1 MSFGTILYTLLFQPL
16 QVLFEV
22 IYSIANSLIGN
33 MGLSIIALSVAM
45 NFLVLPLYRRADA
58 MQEQERDIEAKL
70 EKGVS
75 HIKKTF
81 KGDERMMMLQTYYRQ
96 NNYKP
101 TYVLRGATSLL
112 LQIPFFIA
120 AYNFLSSLEALN
132 GVSFGLISDL
142 SKPDGLL
149 TVFGLSINVL
159 PILMTAI
166 NLISS
171 SVYSKNYPL
180 KTKIQLYVTALFF
193 LVFLYNSPSGL
204 VFYWTLNNAFS
215 LLKTITLKSKNPS
228 KIAKSLV
235 AIGGVVILVYS
246 LLGKE
251 LSDSAIIL
259 SIIGVLLVFPILFE
273 LVRKGERKRKNKA
286 TEYSNNTRLF
296 FAGCTFM
303 AILTGAVIPSAV
315 ISSSPQ
321 EFVFTDYFQSPLWY
335 IVSSSC
341 LAVGTFIIWFG
352 IFYWLAS
359 PKNRAIYDKA
369 IWIICC
375 FSVTNYMFFGKNAGT
390 LTSTLQVKSPNG
402 TINTPVVEMIIN
414 LIVLAVI
421 GVVVYFAYKK
431 FSKQVVS
438 LLMVCSIAFGAMTLV
453 NVSKI
458 NSSISKIDTSAQEQ
472 DSFNIELSK
481 TGKNVVV
488 IMLDRAFG
496 PYIPY
501 LFNEKPELVEK
512 FNGFTYYS
520 NTISFGGNTNVGSPS
535 LFGGYEYTPTEMNS
549 RQNEKLVDKHNEA
562 LKIMPAI
569 FSNNGYDVTVC
580 NPNYA
585 NYQWIPDLSI
595 YDDLEGVE
603 AYNTGNSYIDVESKE
618 NIIKNN
624 RRNFFMYSI
633 MKSAPII
640 TQNFLYNCGEYYGP
654 KNGQTINGFTA
665 SGVDYEFLNAY
676 SVLTSLPSL
685 TSISSNQTGNVLIM
699 TNDTTHNDSQ
709 VLQEPDY
716 VPVNYVDNKEHYK
729 NLDRFT
735 LNGRTLNINN
745 LMHIATYQSD
755 MAAFIQIGNWLDYL
769 REIDVYD
776 NTKIIL
782 VSDHGAG
789 LNQINE
795 LILEENGANTND
807 MECFTPLL
815 MVKDFNS
822 SDEFCVSDEFM
833 TNADVP
839 TIAFEDIIKNP
850 INPYTNKN
858 INNAEKYAHKQYIIS
873 TYDWTVTTN
882 NGNQFSTADW
892 YSVHDSIWNKDN
904 WELVA
909 TKSVLTNDDV
919 K

>member
-33 MGLSIIALSVAM
+33 RGLSIIALSVAM

-70 EKGVS
+70 EKGVY

-120 AYNFLSSLEALN
+120 AYNFLSSLEALS

-171 SVYSKNYPL
+171 VVYSKNYPL

-215 LLKTITLKSKNPS
+215 LLKTITLKCKSPS
-228 KIAKSLV
+228 KAAKGLI
-235 AIGGVVILVYS
+235 AIGGVAIFLYC

-251 LSDSAIIL
+251 FNDSTVLL
-259 SIIGVLLVFPILFE
+259 SIIGILLVFPILFE
-273 LVRKGERKRKNKA
+273 LVRKGERKRKNKT
-286 TEYSNNTRLF
+286 TEYSNNTKLF

-321 EFVFTDYFQSPLWY
+321 EFVFTDYYQSPLWY

-341 LAVGTFIIWFG
+341 LAVGTFVIWLG
-352 IFYWLAS
+352 VFYWLAS
-359 PKNRAIYDKA
+359 PKNKAIYDKA
-369 IWIICC
+369 IWILSC
-375 FSVTNYMFFGKNAGT
+375 FAVTNYMFFGKNIGT

-402 TINTPVVEMIIN
+402 TVNTTISEMSIN

-431 FSKQVVS
+431 FSKQIVS
-438 LLMVCSIAFGAMTLV
+438 LLMVCSIAFGAMTVV
-453 NVSKI
+453 NVAKI
-458 NSSISKIDTSAQEQ
+458 NSSISKIDTSSQEQ

-481 TGKNVVV
+481 TGKNVV
-488 IMLDRAFG
+488 ILMLDRAFG

-512 FNGFTYYS
+512 FDGFTYYS
-520 NTISFGGNTNVGSPS
+520 NTISFGGNTNFGTPS

-549 RQNEKLVDKHNEA
+549 RKNEKLVDKHNEA
-562 LKIMPAI
+562 LKVMPSV
-569 FSNNGYDVTVC
+569 FTNNGYDVTVC

-595 YDDLEGVE
+595 YDDLENVK
-603 AYNTGNSYIDVESKE
+603 AYNTGNLFIDVDTKE
-618 NIIKNN
+618 NIINNN

-640 TQNFLYNCGEYYGP
+640 TQRTIYNHGEYFGYTNGQSYNGVTAVGVEYNFL
-654 KNGQTINGFTA
+654 
-665 SGVDYEFLNAY
+665 SDY
-676 SVLTSLPSL
+676 SVLKNLPSL

-699 TNDTTHNDSQ
+699 TNDATHEMQ
-709 VLQEPDY
+709 MLQEPDY
-716 VPVNYVDNKEHYK
+716 IPLNKVDNKEYYES
-729 NLDRFT
+729 LDRFT
-735 LNGRTLNINN
+735 LNERTLKVDNISQI
-745 LMHIATYQSD
+745 MSYQCN
-755 MAAFIQIGNWLDYL
+755 MAAIIQISNWLDYL

-782 VSDHGAG
+782 VSDHGFE

-795 LILEENGANTND
+795 LILDENGANTND
-807 MECFTPLL
+807 MERFTPLL

-822 SDEFCVSDEFM
+822 SDEFCISDEFM

-839 TIAFEDIIKNP
+839 TMAFDGIIKNP

-873 TYDWTVTTN
+873 SYDWTVTTN
-882 NGNQFSTADW
+882 NGNQFFPADW

-909 TKSVLTNDDV
+909 TESVLTNDDV

>member
-1 MSFGTILYTLLFQPL
+1 MSFGTILYTLLFQSL

-22 IYSIANSLIGN
+22 IYSIAYSIIGN
-33 MGLSIIALSVAM
+33 RGLTIIALSVAM

-120 AYNFLSSLEALN
+120 AYNFLSSLDALS

-171 SVYSKNYPL
+171 AVYSKNYPL

-259 SIIGVLLVFPILFE
+259 SIIGVLLVFPLLFE

-286 TEYSNNTRLF
+286 TEHSNNTKLF

-352 IFYWLAS
+352 VFYWLAS
-359 PKNRAIYDKA
+359 PRNKAIYDKA

-390 LTSTLQVKSPNG
+390 LTSSLHVQSPNG
-402 TINTPVVEMIIN
+402 SVNTPTVEMIIN
-414 LIVLAVI
+414 LIVLTVI
-421 GVVVYFAYKK
+421 GMVVYFAYKK
-431 FSKQVVS
+431 FSKQIVS
-438 LLMVCSIAFGAMTLV
+438 LLMVCSIAFGAMTVV
-453 NVSKI
+453 NVAKI
-458 NSSISKIDTSAQEQ
+458 NSSISKIDTLAEEQ

-488 IMLDRAFG
+488 LMLDRALG

-501 LFNEKPELVEK
+501 LFNEKPELVDK
-512 FNGFTYYS
+512 FDGFTYYS
-520 NTISFGGNTNVGSPS
+520 NTISFGRNTNFGTPPIY
-535 LFGGYEYTPTEMNS
+535 GGYEYTPTEMNS
-549 RQNEKLVDKHNEA
+549 RKNEKLVDKHNEA
-562 LKIMPAI
+562 LKVMPAI
-569 FSNNGYDVTVC
+569 FSNNGYGVTVC

-585 NYQWIPDLSI
+585 NYQWISDLSI
-595 YDDLEGVE
+595 YDDLEGVK
-603 AYNTGNSYIDVESKE
+603 AYNTGDLYIDIDAKINV
-618 NIIKNN
+618 INN
-624 RRNFFMYSI
+624 NHRNFFMYSI
-633 MKSAPII
+633 MKTAPEIL
-640 TQNFLYNCGEYYGP
+640 QRFLYNYGEYFGP
-654 KNGQTINGFTA
+654 QNGQSINGLTA
-665 SGVDYEFLNAY
+665 TGMDYNFMSNY
-676 SVLTSLPSL
+676 SVLKNLTRL
-685 TSISSNQTGNVLIM
+685 TSISSNQIGNFLMM
-699 TNDTTHNDSQ
+699 TNDTTHEFQ
-709 VLQEPDY
+709 LLQEPDY
-716 VPVNYVDNKEHYK
+716 IPLNKVDNKEYYD

-735 LNGRTLNINN
+735 LNGRTLNINS
-745 LMHIATYQSD
+745 LMHVASYQCNMATI
-755 MAAFIQIGNWLDYL
+755 IQIGNWLDYL
-769 REIDVYD
+769 RKIDVYD

-782 VSDHGAG
+782 VSDHGYN
-789 LNQINE
+789 LNLIND

-822 SDEFCVSDEFM
+822 ANGFNISDEFM
-833 TNADVP
+833 TDADVP
-839 TIAFEDIIKNP
+839 TIAFDGTVKNP
-850 INPYTNKN
+850 INPYTNKA
-858 INNAEKYAHKQYIIS
+858 INNTEKYAHKQYIIS
-873 TYDWTVTTN
+873 SDDWIVNLN
-882 NGNQFSTADW
+882 NGNQFMPADW
-892 YSVHDSIWNKDN
+892 YSIHDSIWNKDN

-909 TKSVLTNDDV
+909 TESVLTNDDV

>member
-33 MGLSIIALSVAM
+33 RGLSIIALSVAM

-70 EKGVS
+70 EKGVY

-120 AYNFLSSLEALN
+120 AYNFLSSLEALS

-171 SVYSKNYPL
+171 VVYSKNYPL

-215 LLKTITLKSKNPS
+215 LLKTITLKCKSPS
-228 KIAKSLV
+228 KAAKGLI
-235 AIGGVVILVYS
+235 AIGGVAIFLYC

-251 LSDSAIIL
+251 FNDSTVLL
-259 SIIGVLLVFPILFE
+259 SIIGILLVFPILFE
-273 LVRKGERKRKNKA
+273 LVRKGERRIKA
-286 TEYSNNTRLF
+286 TEHSNNTKLF

-321 EFVFTDYFQSPLWY
+321 EFVFTDYYQSPLWY
-335 IVSSSC
+335 IVSASC
-341 LAVGTFIIWFG
+341 LAVGTFVIWLG
-352 IFYWLAS
+352 VFYWLAS
-359 PKNRAIYDKA
+359 PKNKAIYDKA
-369 IWIICC
+369 IWILSC
-375 FSVTNYMFFGKNAGT
+375 FAVTNYMFFGKNIGT
-390 LTSTLQVKSPNG
+390 LTSTLLVKSPNG
-402 TINTPVVEMIIN
+402 TVNTTISEMSIN
-414 LIVLAVI
+414 LIALAVI

-431 FSKQVVS
+431 FSKQIVS
-438 LLMVCSIAFGAMTLV
+438 LLMVCSIAFGAMTVV
-453 NVSKI
+453 NVAKI
-458 NSSISKIDTSAQEQ
+458 NSSISKIDTSPQEH

-481 TGKNVVV
+481 TGKNVV
-488 IMLDRAFG
+488 ILMLDRAFG

-512 FNGFTYYS
+512 FDGFTYYS
-520 NTISFGGNTNVGSPS
+520 NTISYGGNTNFGSPS
-535 LFGGYEYTPTEMNS
+535 LFGGYEYTPAEMNS
-549 RQNEKLVDKHNEA
+549 RKNEKLVDKHNEA
-562 LKIMPAI
+562 LKVMPSV
-569 FSNNGYDVTVC
+569 FTNNGYDVTVC

-595 YDDLEGVE
+595 YDDLENVK
-603 AYNTGNSYIDVESKE
+603 AYNTGNLFIDVDTKE
-618 NIIKNN
+618 NIINNN

-640 TQNFLYNCGEYYGP
+640 TQRTIYNHGEYFGYTNGQSYNGVTAVGVEYNFL
-654 KNGQTINGFTA
+654 
-665 SGVDYEFLNAY
+665 SDY
-676 SVLTSLPSL
+676 SVLKNLPSL

-699 TNDTTHNDSQ
+699 TNDATHEMQ
-709 VLQEPDY
+709 MLQEPDY
-716 VPVNYVDNKEHYK
+716 IPLNKVDNKEYYES
-729 NLDRFT
+729 LDRFT
-735 LNGRTLNINN
+735 LNERTLKVDNISQI
-745 LMHIATYQSD
+745 MSYQCN
-755 MAAFIQIGNWLDYL
+755 MAAIIQISNWLDYL

-782 VSDHGAG
+782 VSDHGFE

-795 LILEENGANTND
+795 LILDENGANTND
-807 MECFTPLL
+807 MERFTPLL

-822 SDEFCVSDEFM
+822 SDEFCISDEFM

-839 TIAFEDIIKNP
+839 TMAFDGIIKNP

-873 TYDWTVTTN
+873 SYDWTVTTN
-882 NGNQFSTADW
+882 NGNQFFPADW

-909 TKSVLTNDDV
+909 TESVLTNDDV

>member
-1 MSFGTILYTLLFQPL
+1 MSFSTILYTLLFQPL

-33 MGLSIIALSVAM
+33 RGLSIIALSVAM

-70 EKGVS
+70 EKGVY

-120 AYNFLSSLEALN
+120 AYNFLSSLEALS

-171 SVYSKNYPL
+171 VVYSKNYPL

-215 LLKTITLKSKNPS
+215 LLKTITLKCKSPS
-228 KIAKSLV
+228 KAAKGLI
-235 AIGGVVILVYS
+235 AIGGVAIFLYC

-251 LSDSAIIL
+251 FNDGTVLL
-259 SIIGVLLVFPILFE
+259 SIIGILLVFPILFE
-273 LVRKGERKRKNKA
+273 LVRKGERRIKA
-286 TEYSNNTRLF
+286 TEHSNNTKLF

-321 EFVFTDYFQSPLWY
+321 EFVFTDYYQSPLWY
-335 IVSSSC
+335 IVSASC
-341 LAVGTFIIWFG
+341 LAVGTFVIWLG
-352 IFYWLAS
+352 VFYWLAS
-359 PKNRAIYDKA
+359 PKNKAIYDKA
-369 IWIICC
+369 IWILSC
-375 FSVTNYMFFGKNAGT
+375 FAVTNYMFFGKNIGT
-390 LTSTLQVKSPNG
+390 LTSTLLVKSPNG
-402 TINTPVVEMIIN
+402 TVNTTISEMSIN
-414 LIVLAVI
+414 LIALAVI

-431 FSKQVVS
+431 FSKQIVS
-438 LLMVCSIAFGAMTLV
+438 LLMVCSIAFGAMTVV
-453 NVSKI
+453 NVAKI
-458 NSSISKIDTSAQEQ
+458 NSSISKIDTSPQEH

-481 TGKNVVV
+481 TGKNVV
-488 IMLDRAFG
+488 ILMLDRAFG

-512 FNGFTYYS
+512 FDGFTYYS
-520 NTISFGGNTNVGSPS
+520 NTISFGGNTNFGSPS
-535 LFGGYEYTPTEMNS
+535 LFGGYEYTPAEMNS
-549 RQNEKLVDKHNEA
+549 RKNEKLVDKHNEA
-562 LKIMPAI
+562 LKVMPSV
-569 FSNNGYDVTVC
+569 FTNNGYDVTVC

-595 YDDLEGVE
+595 YDDLENVK
-603 AYNTGNSYIDVESKE
+603 AYNTGNLFIDVDTKE
-618 NIIKNN
+618 NIINNN

-640 TQNFLYNCGEYYGP
+640 TQRTIYNHGEYFGYTNGQSYNGVTAVGVEYNFL
-654 KNGQTINGFTA
+654 
-665 SGVDYEFLNAY
+665 SDY
-676 SVLTSLPSL
+676 SVLKNLPSL

-699 TNDTTHNDSQ
+699 TNDATHEMQ
-709 VLQEPDY
+709 MLQEPDY
-716 VPVNYVDNKEHYK
+716 IPLNKVDNKEYYES
-729 NLDRFT
+729 LDRFT
-735 LNGRTLNINN
+735 LNERTLKVDNISQI
-745 LMHIATYQSD
+745 MSYQCN
-755 MAAFIQIGNWLDYL
+755 MAAIIQISNWLDYL

-782 VSDHGAG
+782 VSDHGFE

-795 LILEENGANTND
+795 LILDENGANTND
-807 MECFTPLL
+807 MERFTPLL

-822 SDEFCVSDEFM
+822 SDEFCISDEFM

-839 TIAFEDIIKNP
+839 TMAFDGIIKNP

-873 TYDWTVTTN
+873 SYDWTVTTN
-882 NGNQFSTADW
+882 NGNQFFPADW

-909 TKSVLTNDDV
+909 TESVLTNDDV

>member
-1 MSFGTILYTLLFQPL
+1 MSFSTILYTLLFQPL

-33 MGLSIIALSVAM
+33 RGLSIIALSVAM

-70 EKGVS
+70 EKGVY

-120 AYNFLSSLEALN
+120 AYNFLSSLEALS

-171 SVYSKNYPL
+171 VVYSKNYPL

-215 LLKTITLKSKNPS
+215 LLKTITLKCKSPS
-228 KIAKSLV
+228 KAAKGLI
-235 AIGGVVILVYS
+235 AIGGVAIFLYC

-251 LSDSAIIL
+251 FNDSTVLL
-259 SIIGVLLVFPILFE
+259 SIIGILLVFPILFE
-273 LVRKGERKRKNKA
+273 LVRKGERRIKA
-286 TEYSNNTRLF
+286 TEHSNNTKLF

-321 EFVFTDYFQSPLWY
+321 EFVFTDYYQSPLWY
-335 IVSSSC
+335 IVSASC
-341 LAVGTFIIWFG
+341 LAVGTFVIWLG
-352 IFYWLAS
+352 VFYWLAS
-359 PKNRAIYDKA
+359 PKNKAIYDKA
-369 IWIICC
+369 IWILSC
-375 FSVTNYMFFGKNAGT
+375 FAVTNYMFFGKNIGT
-390 LTSTLQVKSPNG
+390 LTSTLLVKSPNG
-402 TINTPVVEMIIN
+402 TVNTTISEMSIN
-414 LIVLAVI
+414 LIALAVI

-431 FSKQVVS
+431 FSKQIVS
-438 LLMVCSIAFGAMTLV
+438 LLMVCSIAFGAMTVV
-453 NVSKI
+453 NVAKI
-458 NSSISKIDTSAQEQ
+458 NSSISKIDTSPQEH

-481 TGKNVVV
+481 TGKNVV
-488 IMLDRAFG
+488 ILMLDRAFG

-512 FNGFTYYS
+512 FDGFTYYS
-520 NTISFGGNTNVGSPS
+520 NTISFGGNTNFGSPS
-535 LFGGYEYTPTEMNS
+535 LFGGYEYTPAEMNS
-549 RQNEKLVDKHNEA
+549 RKNEKLVDKHNEA
-562 LKIMPAI
+562 LKVMPSV
-569 FSNNGYDVTVC
+569 FTNNGYDVTVC

-595 YDDLEGVE
+595 YDDLENVK
-603 AYNTGNSYIDVESKE
+603 AYNTGNLFIDVDTKE
-618 NIIKNN
+618 NIINNN

-640 TQNFLYNCGEYYGP
+640 TQRTIYNHGEYFGYTNGQSYNGVTAVGVEYNFL
-654 KNGQTINGFTA
+654 
-665 SGVDYEFLNAY
+665 SDY
-676 SVLTSLPSL
+676 SVLKNLPSL

-699 TNDTTHNDSQ
+699 TNDATHEMQ
-709 VLQEPDY
+709 MLQEPDY
-716 VPVNYVDNKEHYK
+716 IPLNKVDNKEYYES
-729 NLDRFT
+729 LDRFT
-735 LNGRTLNINN
+735 LNERTLKVDNISQV
-745 LMHIATYQSD
+745 MSYQCN
-755 MAAFIQIGNWLDYL
+755 MAAIIQISNWLDYL

-782 VSDHGAG
+782 VSDHGFE

-795 LILEENGANTND
+795 LILDENGANTND
-807 MECFTPLL
+807 MERFTPLL

-822 SDEFCVSDEFM
+822 SDEFCISDEFM

-839 TIAFEDIIKNP
+839 TMAFDGIIKNP

-873 TYDWTVTTN
+873 SYDWTVTTN
-882 NGNQFSTADW
+882 NGNQFFPADW

-909 TKSVLTNDDV
+909 TESVLTNDDV

>member
-33 MGLSIIALSVAM
+33 RGLSIIALSVAM

-70 EKGVS
+70 EKGVY

-120 AYNFLSSLEALN
+120 AYNFLSSLEALS

-171 SVYSKNYPL
+171 VVYSKNYPL

-215 LLKTITLKSKNPS
+215 LLKTITLKCKSPS
-228 KIAKSLV
+228 KAAKGLI
-235 AIGGVVILVYS
+235 AIGGVAIFLYC

-251 LSDSAIIL
+251 FNDSTVLL
-259 SIIGVLLVFPILFE
+259 SIIGILLVFPILFE
-273 LVRKGERKRKNKA
+273 LVRKGERRIKA
-286 TEYSNNTRLF
+286 TEHSNNTKLF

-321 EFVFTDYFQSPLWY
+321 EFVFTDYYQSPLWY

-341 LAVGTFIIWFG
+341 LAVGTFVIWLG
-352 IFYWLAS
+352 VFYWLAS
-359 PKNRAIYDKA
+359 PKNKAIYDKA
-369 IWIICC
+369 IWILSC
-375 FSVTNYMFFGKNAGT
+375 FAVTNYMFFGKNIGT

-402 TINTPVVEMIIN
+402 TVNTTISEMSIN

-431 FSKQVVS
+431 FSKQIVS
-438 LLMVCSIAFGAMTLV
+438 LLMVCSIAFGAMTVV
-453 NVSKI
+453 NVAKI
-458 NSSISKIDTSAQEQ
+458 NSSISKIDTSSQEQ

-481 TGKNVVV
+481 TGKNVV
-488 IMLDRAFG
+488 ILMLDRAFG

-512 FNGFTYYS
+512 FDGFTYYS
-520 NTISFGGNTNVGSPS
+520 NTISFGGNTNFGSPS
-535 LFGGYEYTPTEMNS
+535 LFGGYEYTPAEMNS
-549 RQNEKLVDKHNEA
+549 RKNEKLVDKHNEA
-562 LKIMPAI
+562 LKVMPSV
-569 FSNNGYDVTVC
+569 FTNNGYDVTVC

-595 YDDLEGVE
+595 YDDLENVK
-603 AYNTGNSYIDVESKE
+603 AYNTGNLFIDIDTKE
-618 NIIKNN
+618 NIINNN

-640 TQNFLYNCGEYYGP
+640 TQRTIYNHGEYFGYTNGQSYNGVTAVGVEYNFL
-654 KNGQTINGFTA
+654 
-665 SGVDYEFLNAY
+665 SDY
-676 SVLTSLPSL
+676 SVLKNLPSL

-699 TNDTTHNDSQ
+699 TNDATHEMQ
-709 VLQEPDY
+709 MLQEPDY
-716 VPVNYVDNKEHYK
+716 IPLNKVDNKEYYES
-729 NLDRFT
+729 LDRFT
-735 LNGRTLNINN
+735 LNERTLKVDNISQI
-745 LMHIATYQSD
+745 MSYQCN
-755 MAAFIQIGNWLDYL
+755 MAAIIQISNWLDYL

-782 VSDHGAG
+782 VSDHGFE

-795 LILEENGANTND
+795 LILDENGANTND
-807 MECFTPLL
+807 MERFTPLL

-822 SDEFCVSDEFM
+822 SDEFCISDEFM

-839 TIAFEDIIKNP
+839 TMAFDGIIKNP

-873 TYDWTVTTN
+873 SYDWTVTTN
-882 NGNQFSTADW
+882 NGNQFFPADW

-909 TKSVLTNDDV
+909 TESVLTNDDV

>member
-120 AYNFLSSLEALN
+120 AYNFLSSLEALS

-171 SVYSKNYPL
+171 AVYSKNYPL

-215 LLKTITLKSKNPS
+215 LLKTITLKCKSPS
-228 KIAKSLV
+228 KAAKGLI
-235 AIGGVVILVYS
+235 AIGGVAIFLYC

-251 LSDSAIIL
+251 FNDSTVLL
-259 SIIGVLLVFPILFE
+259 SIIGILLVFPILFE
-273 LVRKGERKRKNKA
+273 LVRKGERKRKNKT
-286 TEYSNNTRLF
+286 TEYSNNTKLF

-321 EFVFTDYFQSPLWY
+321 EFVFTDYYQSPLWY

-341 LAVGTFIIWFG
+341 LAVGTFVIWLG
-352 IFYWLAS
+352 VFYWLAS
-359 PKNRAIYDKA
+359 PKNKAIYDKA
-369 IWIICC
+369 IWILSC
-375 FSVTNYMFFGKNAGT
+375 FAVTNYMFFGKNIGT

-402 TINTPVVEMIIN
+402 TVNTTISEMSIN

-431 FSKQVVS
+431 FSKQIVS
-438 LLMVCSIAFGAMTLV
+438 LLMVCSIAFGAMTVV
-453 NVSKI
+453 NVAKI
-458 NSSISKIDTSAQEQ
+458 NSSISKIDTSSQEQ

-481 TGKNVVV
+481 TGKNVV
-488 IMLDRAFG
+488 ILMLDRAFG

-512 FNGFTYYS
+512 FDGFTYYS
-520 NTISFGGNTNVGSPS
+520 NTISFGGNTNFGTPS

-549 RQNEKLVDKHNEA
+549 RKNEKLVDKHNEA
-562 LKIMPAI
+562 LKVMPSV
-569 FSNNGYDVTVC
+569 FTNNGYDVTVC

-595 YDDLEGVE
+595 YDDLENVK
-603 AYNTGNSYIDVESKE
+603 AYNTGNLFIDVDTKE
-618 NIIKNN
+618 NIINNN

-640 TQNFLYNCGEYYGP
+640 TQRTIYNHGEYFGYTNGQSYNGVTAVGVEYNFL
-654 KNGQTINGFTA
+654 
-665 SGVDYEFLNAY
+665 SDY
-676 SVLTSLPSL
+676 SVLKNLPSL

-699 TNDTTHNDSQ
+699 TNDATHEMQ
-709 VLQEPDY
+709 MLQEPDY
-716 VPVNYVDNKEHYK
+716 IPLNKVDNKEYYES
-729 NLDRFT
+729 LDRFT
-735 LNGRTLNINN
+735 LNERTLKVDNISKI
-745 LMHIATYQSD
+745 MSYQCN
-755 MAAFIQIGNWLDYL
+755 MAAIIQISNWLDYL

-782 VSDHGAG
+782 VSDHGFE

-795 LILEENGANTND
+795 LILDENGANTND
-807 MECFTPLL
+807 MERFTPLL

-822 SDEFCVSDEFM
+822 SDEFCISDEFM

-839 TIAFEDIIKNP
+839 TMAFDGIIKNP

-873 TYDWTVTTN
+873 SYDWTVTTN
-882 NGNQFSTADW
+882 NGNQFFPADW

-909 TKSVLTNDDV
+909 TESVLTNDDV